1 MSAQF
6 PTTTTLHRGPS
17 HALLAAFVALAVAGG
32 TTAGIVAITNDNG
45 GSTSSPSP
53 SVAKVA
59 PERVLD
65 GSPILRGTADR
76 SKLYGYRHAI
86 APAPLRTSAAT
97 QSRVLDGSPILRGH
111 VVTHVSSVQ
120 GTLRPPVGRPFGFRN
135 VP

>member
-17 HALLAAFVALAVAGG
+17 HALLAAFVALAIAGG
-32 TTAGIVAITNDNG
+32 ATAGIVAITNDDGN
-45 GSTSSPSP
+45 SVSSPAT

-59 PERVLD
+59 PDRVLD
-65 GSPILRGTADR
+65 GSPILRGTSDTV
-76 SKLYGYRHAI
+76 YPYRHAI
-86 APAPLRTSAAT
+86 APASLRKSVAAD
-97 QSRVLDGSPILRGH
+97 SRVLDGSPILRGH